1 MAKELEE
8 DFITYAEYEWIT
20 VNDNI
25 LTIGI
30 TEEGLDELSEIT
42 AAELPTENTIVEA
55 DEVCG
60 ELDTRDGP
68 LHLYVPVKGNV
79 IEVNSSVTENPEL
92 ISEDPMG
99 DGWLIR
105 VEAESPQ
112 ELADF
117 LETANKK
124 ASRQDDDED
133 EDDDDDDD
141 FDLDDDDDFDLD
153 DDEDED
159 FAEDDE
165 N

>member
-1 MAKELEE
+1 MAKDFEE
-8 DFITYAEYEWIT
+8 DFIPYAEYEWIT
-20 VNDNI
+20 VNDSV

-42 AAELPTENTIVEA
+42 SAELPTENTVVDA

-68 LHLYVPVKGNV
+68 LHLYVPVRGNV
-79 IEVNSSVTENPEL
+79 IEVNASVIENPEL

-124 ASRQDDDED
+124 AARTDDEED

-141 FDLDDDDDFDLD
+141 LDLDE
-153 DDEDED
+153 DDEDYAD
-159 FAEDDE
+159 EDDD
-165 N
+165 

>member
-1 MAKELEE
+1 MARDLEE

-20 VNDNI
+20 VNDNV

-42 AAELPTENTIVEA
+42 SAELPTENTIVDA

-68 LHLYVPVKGNV
+68 LHLYVPVKGSV
-79 IEVNSSVTENPEL
+79 IEVNSNVVENPEL

-117 LETANKK
+117 LESSNKK
-124 ASRQDDDED
+124 SARGDDDED
-133 EDDDDDDD
+133 EDDDDDDFD
-141 FDLDDDDDFDLD
+141 FDEDDDF
-153 DDEDED
+153 EEEE
-159 FAEDDE
+159 EDD
-165 N
+165 

>member
-1 MAKELEE
+1 LEKKKMASELEE

-20 VNDNI
+20 VNDQV

-42 AAELPTENTIVEA
+42 SAELPTENTIVDA

-68 LHLYVPVKGNV
+68 LHLYVPVKGSV
-79 IEVNSSVTENPEL
+79 IEVNSNVVDNPEL

-124 ASRQDDDED
+124 AARGDDEED
-133 EDDDDDDD
+133 EDDDDDD
-141 FDLDDDDDFDLD
+141 FDLDDDDEDFE
-153 DDEDED
+153 EDE
-159 FAEDDE
+159 E
-165 N
+165 

>member
-20 VNDNI
+20 VNDNV

-42 AAELPTENTIVEA
+42 SAELPTENTIVDA

-68 LHLYVPVKGNV
+68 LHLYVPVKGSV
-79 IEVNSSVTENPEL
+79 IEVNANVIENPEL

-117 LETANKK
+117 LESANKK
-124 ASRQDDDED
+124 AARNEDADEDSDDDDED
-133 EDDDDDDD
+133 
-141 FDLDDDDDFDLD
+141 LDLD
-153 DDEDED
+153 DDEDFEE
-159 FAEDDE
+159 AEEDD
-165 N
+165 